1 MFRLIGEFFHYY
13 TNLTWIA
20 PLFYHTPPLLWFHPS
35 IDPLDI
41 HILQCSHVSECI
53 GTHDAITMTLFCLLI
68 FWSIF
73 LLFSPFFLEI
83 TFCRFKASNTNFKY
97 GNSNTR
103 ACGLRMLDVK
113 GTHEIQDGRSSP
125 CGSLHLLEARV
136 LPSQSQQP
144 SYTHNCPL
152 PI

>member
-1 MFRLIGEFFHYY
+1 
-13 TNLTWIA
+13 
-20 PLFYHTPPLLWFHPS
+20 
-35 IDPLDI
+35 
-41 HILQCSHVSECI
+41 
-53 GTHDAITMTLFCLLI
+53 
-68 FWSIF
+68 
-73 LLFSPFFLEI
+73 LFSPFFLEI
-83 TFCRFKASNTNFKY
+83 TFCKFIASNTNFKY

-113 GTHEIQDGRSSP
+113 GTHEMQDGRSSP

-144 SYTHNCPL
+144 RYMCNYPL